1 MSTAIT
7 LFGLVIKRNDT
18 RSIFSSFVWMIKA
31 DFAILGVTYKGV
43 NKSFS
48 EIRHL
53 FEEVKNPNVTIPTIT
68 IKVGMS
74 TSQALGR
81 LLSGSRKVLFNETP
95 FPSEGEKAHANS
107 LRSGSTN
114 SSS

>member
-1 MSTAIT
+1 MCTLVFVCDHGSGVLYDLQRLTAE
-7 LFGLVIKRNDT
+7 L
-18 RSIFSSFVWMIKA
+18 S
-31 DFAILGVTYKGV
+31 ILGVTYKGV

-81 LLSGSRKVLFNETP
+81 LLSGSVVNL
-95 FPSEGEKAHANS
+95 S
-107 LRSGSTN
+107 
-114 SSS
+114 